1 MPRRVLL
8 LTPVFYGIEQKIR
21 VALEE
26 SGYQVVWIENK
37 TLPLDYH
44 GTASKFKILRKFY
57 FLLFS
62 PAKRYLKEQLKN
74 ISDPHFD
81 ILFSIN
87 AHAICPYLFKYLKKQ
102 NPHLYSILYLWD
114 SFSKFSWKR
123 ELRYFNRVL
132 TFDPADS
139 LRYNLE
145 YKPNFY
151 LAQDDQLSDCDKIDL
166 FFVGKF
172 SRNRLLLL
180 DKIVDLLKS
189 KGIKY
194 FIKLLPAYKIC
205 CHNQFVYRILKT
217 LPFNSEWVL
226 KYLLNYEAVEGLL
239 DRDFLIHDAIGPVD
253 LQHKLLCS
261 NVVLDLPFEG
271 QTGYTHR
278 FISALAEGKKIITT
292 NKNVKEESFYDPDQI
307 KIIDV
312 NNPEFDFKWIKKKLH
327 FPVSGYIKV
336 LELNN
341 WLASVFDGKLA

>member
-8 LTPVFYGIEQKIR
+8 ITPVFYGIEQKIR

-132 TFDPADS
+132 TFYPADS

-253 LQHKLLCS
+253 LQHKLLFRRALGDAGGGLLQEAHLTRGAGS
-261 NVVLDLPFEG
+261 AVLHGDAALPAATAEIRW
-271 QTGYTHR
+271 HR
-278 FISALAEGKKIITT
+278 GVDRMLGVPAQGHHDHPGHHGRAVGAAQ
-292 NKNVKEESFYDPDQI
+292 PAAA
-307 KIIDV
+307 
-312 NNPEFDFKWIKKKLH
+312 W
-327 FPVSGYIKV
+327 
-336 LELNN
+336 
-341 WLASVFDGKLA
+341 